1 MWDKPTLLNWLANLL
16 FALAVAM
23 MFYGILFAIVHLP
36 IFPIREV
43 KVTGEIKHVS
53 EEQVKLIVA
62 KHLKG
67 NFFTLDLI
75 KTRDAFVKLPWA
87 RNVSVRRRW
96 PDTLSV
102 EIEEHKVLAR
112 WGDIALVNT
121 RGELF
126 HAASDAELP
135 VFYGPGE
142 SVRDVTKHYASFSKI
157 LNVADIKIAR
167 VSLSPRRAWEIK
179 TNKDLLIAL
188 GREEKGREK
197 VNTRLKKF
205 TAAYEAVL
213 KHLSAEIKYAD
224 LRYPNGF
231 AVRKPKKLSM
241 RVLPA
246 VSGKTL
252 ETV

>member
-1 MWDKPTLLNWLANLL
+1 MWDKPGILNWLANLL

-23 MFYGILFAIVHLP
+23 MFYGLLFVVVHLP

-43 KVTGEIKHVS
+43 KVIGEVSHVS
-53 EEQVKLIVA
+53 EAQVQLIVDQ
-62 KHLKG
+62 HLKG
-67 NFFTLDLI
+67 NFFTLDLV
-75 KTRDAFVKLPWA
+75 KARDAFEKLPWA

-102 EIEEHKVLAR
+102 QIEEHQALAR

-126 HAASDAELP
+126 HAASDVNLP
-135 VFYGPGE
+135 VFYGPGD
-142 SVRDVTKHYASFSKI
+142 SVKMVTKQYASFSKI
-157 LNVADIKIAR
+157 LNVADIKIAH
-167 VSLSPRRAWEIK
+167 VSLSPRQAWEIK
-179 TNKDLLIAL
+179 TNQGLLIAL
-188 GREEKGREK
+188 GREEQDREK
-197 VNTRLKKF
+197 VNARLKKF

-213 KHLSAEIKYAD
+213 KHLDAEIKYAD

-241 RVLPA
+241 QGWPVA
-246 VSGKTL
+246 AMQQQA
-252 ETV
+252 